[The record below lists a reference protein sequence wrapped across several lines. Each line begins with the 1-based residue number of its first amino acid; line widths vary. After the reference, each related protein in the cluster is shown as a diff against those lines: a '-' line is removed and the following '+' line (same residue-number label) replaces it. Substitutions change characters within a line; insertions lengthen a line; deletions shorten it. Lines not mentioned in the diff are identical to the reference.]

1 MSNFLLLVMLN
12 SSFITCQIELLQIH
26 QKELNEEQSTAAN
39 TSVED
44 DCGSHPALDL
54 AVRRETG
61 GAGYD
66 GSAEERRNPEGV
78 EVRVQSNP
86 DFYMYAI
93 KKVCNY
99 IQAIKKIDR
108 TRVSSF

>member
-1 MSNFLLLVMLN
+1 MDGRSVHLSNFLLLVMLN
-12 SSFITCQIELLQIH
+12 SSFTTCQIELLQIH

-86 DFYMYAI
+86 EGVGAPCVGMGEGG
-93 KKVCNY
+93 
-99 IQAIKKIDR
+99 
-108 TRVSSF
+108 